1 MLRWWLVSW
10 LWSKQ
15 TAKGLTEQADNE
27 LFLLT
32 SFLCLVLM
40 TNGICRNALAGRQ
53 DVTWERER
61 LVFHTLKGWVW
72 DLRNASRF

>member
-53 DVTWERER
+53 DVT
-61 LVFHTLKGWVW
+61 
-72 DLRNASRF
+72 